1 MSTSVNISKR
11 IKITIPDDPI
21 FSGTY
26 VFDRGFGDSSL
37 NSNNWIFNTGLS
49 QYNLNT
55 YNHPESFLNGK
66 LLVSLSD
73 TNYTEY
79 LPGYNELKTS
89 LYKGENNSLAN
100 QLEDVFSFPAK
111 FVFTAVQ
118 PPCPCSGEI
127 GTAWPPISTTQASGH
142 RLAVGFA
149 PPIRWRSPYS
159 DWIIVDKINHTISLS
174 ICPMS
179 NQEILSSMPRL
190 ANDLQTSIHDSH
202 Q

>member
-1 MSTSVNISKR
+1 MSTSVNLSKR
-11 IKITIPDDPI
+11 IKITISNDPV
-21 FSGTY
+21 FSGIY
-26 VFDRGFGDSSL
+26 VFDRDMVGLGDFRLESE
-37 NSNNWIFNTGLS
+37 NWVFNTGLS
-49 QYNLNT
+49 QYNLNA
-55 YNHPESFLNGK
+55 YNHPEESYFNGK

-73 TNYTEY
+73 TDYAHPIANAQ

-142 RLAVGFA
+142 RLAVGFV
-149 PPIRWRSPYS
+149 PSGP
-159 DWIIVDKINHTISLS
+159 
-174 ICPMS
+174 
-179 NQEILSSMPRL
+179 
-190 ANDLQTSIHDSH
+190 
-202 Q
+202 